1 MKTLAGPEG
10 ARREFPSDAM
20 LLASRQRAD
29 LLFREARLRRRKRR
43 LLAGTVALAAGLV
56 VAVIPWMS
64 GNGASVHPDSSLH
77 TQPPIPGSQTAPAAG
92 VAPVALHQPE
102 GLAVTPGGAV
112 YIANAGSNQIIERQ
126 PTGELRD
133 VAGNGHAGSSG
144 DRGQAKAA
152 ELNRPVAVAV
162 DQRGVAYVA
171 DSGNNRI
178 RSIGTDGVIDTL
190 ARVPDPVALALAPN
204 ALLYVAD
211 SDGVQTVSSTGDVH
225 TAIGSGTLTIF
236 PGTPAR
242 YLADVAAGVS
252 VMPRFIAFD
261 PDAIAVS
268 PSGVIYVANVSPKV
282 LLEYLPNDHRIG
294 VIHDPFEIA
303 QAYIA
308 QAGLARAPNGGVGV
322 ADYGAFAVDRTV
334 GQSLTRVAGFHLN
347 ALSGIH
353 GTFRPSGVAVAT
365 DGTIYVDT
373 DGANGG
379 AGEPALASIDRQGRV
394 EVLSIGR

>member
-1 MKTLAGPEG
+1 MKTLAGPEV
-10 ARREFPSDAM
+10 APREFPSDAM
-20 LLASRQRAD
+20 LIASRQRAD

-64 GNGASVHPDSSLH
+64 GNSASVHPDSSLH
-77 TQPPIPGSQTAPAAG
+77 TQPPFSGSQTAPAAA

-102 GLAVTPGGAV
+102 GLAVTPSGVV
-112 YIANAGSNQIIERQ
+112 YIANVGSNQIIERQ
-126 PTGELRD
+126 LTGELRD

-190 ARVPDPVALALAPN
+190 ARVPDPVALALGPN

-225 TAIGSGTLTIF
+225 TAIGSGTFTIF
-236 PGTPAR
+236 PGTPAQ

-282 LLEYLPNDHRIG
+282 LLEYLPNDQGIG

-308 QAGLARAPNGGVGV
+308 QAGLAQAPNGGVGV

-334 GQSLTRVAGFHLN
+334 GQSLTRVAGFHPN
-347 ALSGIH
+347 TLSGIH

-379 AGEPALASIDRQGRV
+379 AGQPALASIDRQGRV